1 MQDSFPHRAPQY
13 PEEEEEE
20 EVGGR
25 RKGRPQEEKGRRGEG
40 GEEEAKGA
48 CYGKSTEAAEWV
60 RGERRPEARPD
71 PAVLP
76 TPAPVTASSHNS
88 GTREKPRVSELPGTL
103 KDVASG
109 KGGRRGVGS
118 GLRSGQRTLCQ
129 PGGQGQERT
138 RSDTSAPC
146 AQRSEPTPPL
156 NADTGVP
163 KPQPRFIYTHPKAH
177 DLGLKNGSQGSRS

>member
-1 MQDSFPHRAPQY
+1 MQDSFPHRAP
-13 PEEEEEE
+13 PSPEEEEE

-118 GLRSGQRTLCQ
+118 GLRSGQRTCANLEGRGRRG
-129 PGGQGQERT
+129 PGV
-138 RSDTSAPC
+138 
-146 AQRSEPTPPL
+146 TPPPP
-156 NADTGVP
+156 VP
-163 KPQPRFIYTHPKAH
+163 SVRNPPLPSMQTRGFPSHSPVLFTLIPKH
-177 DLGLKNGSQGSRS
+177 MIWG